1 MICVIKEEVSV
12 SPRNSP
18 RAHDWEPRNKYPRI
32 VGRELSPFSVSEYFP
47 SDTRRLRSEVV
58 GCRYIRLIYEIP
70 AKEQWIKKRCAI
82 THEFMTDPI
91 LKTILTAVV
100 RSSCFDARE
109 RNYLGH
115 IIFTIQTMKQHRSRQ
130 GLTLR
135 FDQRDHLPTIIEGQ
149 SLDTHTPKLLKI
161 PWYMESN
168 KGDVCSLLLEEP
180 QVTRHTGDAKEP
192 RVRDFAPDIVS
203 STRFSASDC
212 PLVTM
217 LIVKTQIVILYQTRL
232 I

>member
-1 MICVIKEEVSV
+1 
-12 SPRNSP
+12 
-18 RAHDWEPRNKYPRI
+18 
-32 VGRELSPFSVSEYFP
+32 
-47 SDTRRLRSEVV
+47 
-58 GCRYIRLIYEIP
+58 
-70 AKEQWIKKRCAI
+70 
-82 THEFMTDPI
+82 
-91 LKTILTAVV
+91 
-100 RSSCFDARE
+100 
-109 RNYLGH
+109 
-115 IIFTIQTMKQHRSRQ
+115 MKQHRSRQ

-203 STRFSASDC
+203 NRDPLPIASDLTLAQA
-212 PLVTM
+212 PSTSQLEWAVNKIQTQPERASM
-217 LIVKTQIVILYQTRL
+217 IYRRMRRRNEIRQVLLLDDLIRTHP
-232 I
+232 